1 MTKGINMI
9 STDLNRKRSENLTVS
24 CHLFSDESPGKLRE
38 KERNLNQIYKKKKS
52 DDWMDAQLDGW
63 RSNPPTFWTVQS
75 EMFSSFPHY

>member
-1 MTKGINMI
+1 MI
-9 STDLNRKRSENLTVS
+9 STDLNRKRSKNLTVS
-24 CHLFSDESPGKLRE
+24 CHLFCDESPGKLRE